1 MRYAVVV
8 SCGRRRE
15 SALSAL
21 LAFPS
26 GTVFKYPS
34 EGILTRP
41 PQTVA
46 SISAGKHRAKAVVD
60 IRGDEG
66 RRGSRRSANGVHHPG
81 ATARE
86 GIRCARL
93 SRERGTAVLAL
104 SGELWGA
111 SPPAATAEHQRRH
124 RSHISGNGN
133 QSAVRPRRLSC
144 AARSR
149 AFLGTNPAHLR
160 RTGIPARP
168 ATQIRTAVQQ
178 ERAVGVAQRRC
189 LKK

>member
-1 MRYAVVV
+1 MRSWSRA
-8 SCGRRRE
+8 G
-15 SALSAL
+15 LSAL
-21 LAFPS
+21 TFPS

-34 EGILTRP
+34 EGVLTRP

-66 RRGSRRSANGVHHPG
+66 RSGSRRSANGVHHPG
-81 ATARE
+81 PAPGVTARAE

-93 SRERGTAVLAL
+93 SREKGTAVLAL
-104 SGELWGA
+104 CGELWGA

-133 QSAVRPRRLSC
+133 LSAVRPRRLSC

-149 AFLGTNPAHLR
+149 AFVQCLSLTWLPLWSNTACPRPVTACCQKVVLGVFCVRVVRL
-160 RTGIPARP
+160 
-168 ATQIRTAVQQ
+168 
-178 ERAVGVAQRRC
+178 
-189 LKK
+189 

>member
-1 MRYAVVV
+1 MCSGLERE
-8 SCGRRRE
+8 RRP
-15 SALSAL
+15 A

-66 RRGSRRSANGVHHPG
+66 RSGSRRSANGVHHPG
-81 ATARE
+81 VTARAE

-93 SRERGTAVLAL
+93 SRERGTAQLLFSPSAG
-104 SGELWGA
+104 SCGGQAPQRQRQSTNGGTGA
-111 SPPAATAEHQRRH
+111 IFQETVTYPRYAPAA
-124 RSHISGNGN
+124 
-133 QSAVRPRRLSC
+133 SAAL
-144 AARSR
+144 R
-149 AFLGTNPAHLR
+149 AVERFWELTPLGLR
-160 RTGIPARP
+160 RAGVPARP
-168 ATQIRTAVQQ
+168 ATLMRTAVQQ
-178 ERAVGVAQRRC
+178 ERAVGVVQRRC